1 MDESERMA
9 PDRIGLGEDALRR
22 LLEVGRTLVSE
33 LDLQSVLRRVL
44 ETARELTGARYAALG
59 ILDEGKEELER
70 FITGWTVSRVAGPP
84 SVKSRGGATANY

>member
-33 LDLQSVLRRVL
+33 QASRSVRQR
-44 ETARELTGARYAALG
+44 
-59 ILDEGKEELER
+59 
-70 FITGWTVSRVAGPP
+70 
-84 SVKSRGGATANY
+84 